1 MNIKKNSLMVK
12 TFTYLITF
20 SITILICL
28 WLFQVEFLKLFY
40 EQYQIKDIKN
50 VASDIIKSNSI
61 SKLEKLAYEND
72 ICIELKINDEIIDYN
87 TLNKDCILKSKN
99 SRVQKLKESLYS
111 NNKTKIE
118 TLRSPLTNTKNLI
131 YGIAYS
137 DNAYIILNTPLE
149 DVNSTTHILR
159 GQLIYITLITI
170 LLAIIVSYFVSKMLN
185 KPILDITD
193 RAKKMAKGEYEQN
206 NKTYDIKEIDD
217 LNNVLNY
224 ACSEIKNT
232 DTLRK
237 DLMANVSHDLK
248 TPLTMIKAYAEM
260 ARDINA
266 DNKEKRNENLS
277 VILEEA
283 DRLNILVNDILN
295 LSKLENNKDS
305 LTLEDYDLVEE
316 VKSILK
322 RYEIIKETEN
332 YKLILTAP
340 EIAVVNAD
348 KNKINQVLYNLIN
361 NAINYTGKDL
371 TVKINI
377 IENKNNYLVEVI
389 DTGKGIDKKELSLIW
404 TKYYKNEKNHQ
415 RNVVGTGLG
424 LSIVQNILSK
434 HKFKYG
440 VESVKNKGTKFYFY
454 INKSKKIK

>member
-1 MNIKKNSLMVK
+1 MNLMKN
-12 TFTYLITF
+12 
-20 SITILICL
+20 
-28 WLFQVEFLKLFY
+28 
-40 EQYQIKDIKN
+40 
-50 VASDIIKSNSI
+50 
-61 SKLEKLAYEND
+61 
-72 ICIELKINDEIIDYN
+72 
-87 TLNKDCILKSKN
+87 
-99 SRVQKLKESLYS
+99 
-111 NNKTKIE
+111 
-118 TLRSPLTNTKNLI
+118 
-131 YGIAYS
+131 
-137 DNAYIILNTPLE
+137 
-149 DVNSTTHILR
+149 
-159 GQLIYITLITI
+159 
-170 LLAIIVSYFVSKMLN
+170 
-185 KPILDITD
+185 
-193 RAKKMAKGEYEQN
+193 
-206 NKTYDIKEIDD
+206 
-217 LNNVLNY
+217 
-224 ACSEIKNT
+224 
-232 DTLRK
+232 
-237 DLMANVSHDLK
+237 
-248 TPLTMIKAYAEM
+248 
-260 ARDINA
+260 RDINA
-266 DNKEKRNENLS
+266 DNKKKINENLS

-377 IENKNNYLVEVI
+377 IENKNNYLVEVK